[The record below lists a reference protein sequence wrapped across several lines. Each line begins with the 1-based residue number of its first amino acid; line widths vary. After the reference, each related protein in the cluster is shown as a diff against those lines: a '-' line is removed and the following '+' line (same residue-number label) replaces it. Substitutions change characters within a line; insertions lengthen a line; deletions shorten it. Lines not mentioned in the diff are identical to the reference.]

1 MFGHALKISVT
12 LTVAQRDAMLGRL
25 DAVRRVSHDFGYGIG
40 DDMDALLAEYGVEDR
55 TACRLAC

>member
-25 DAVRRVSHDFGYGIG
+25 DVVRHVSHDFGYGIG
-40 DDMDALLAEYGVEDR
+40 DDMDALQAEYGVED
-55 TACRLAC
+55 